1 MAPARGRVVRGLGAP
16 ALFAVAMSSVGA
28 SVYFVLGLVAGEAL
42 GLTPVVFLV
51 AGAFLVLATM
61 TYVEGSSVHPERGG
75 AATFARYAFDE
86 LWSFV
91 AGWAI
96 LLDFVIVMAVAAVS
110 IAHYL
115 ALFWAP
121 AGQPPFDDLIAVAAI
136 GWVAWVNVRG
146 VSANRLGMVTRLA
159 VVNLLLLSGVV
170 VAGIVTLGSELSLAP
185 LDAVGTPSWEDLVFA
200 AVVATVAVT
209 GIEAASGLAGE
220 IRPRGRE
227 LRRVVVVIGLA
238 VVLVLTGVAV
248 VALAA
253 APDAGGLG
261 TLAGAFAR
269 APLLGVV
276 AGIDPPWLAETLATP
291 IAFVG
296 ALVLLQAVNTN
307 MLGVSRLGYS
317 LTTNRQIPAAL
328 GRLHARRSTP
338 WILIVGAS
346 GLALGLSVLADL
358 EFLLGMFAFGSMLAF
373 TIAHLSVIVLRFR
386 EPDAPRAYRVP
397 LSVTVRGAS
406 VPLPAVVG
414 ALLSFAAWVSV
425 LALHEGAR
433 YAGLVWMAVGLVL
446 YVAYRRRQGESLT
459 RRVSIPA
466 SVLRE
471 FTAVEYGSILV
482 PVFGRPLDDD
492 IVGTAGRLA
501 AEDGEEGE
509 GGPMIEALYV
519 IEMPMSLPI
528 DARVSD
534 DQVAAAKRA
543 LARAKEVGEE
553 DEGVEV
559 ATVVVRGR
567 SPGATIVAEA
577 RRRGVEAIVL
587 AAEEPTRVRGG
598 TRLGGRGGPSDRFIG
613 EMTKYVVEK
622 APCRV
627 VLTAPAHEE
636 AGGPR
641 GEGGNGRAPTA
652 AGSEGAGRG

>member
-1 MAPARGRVVRGLGAP
+1 MAQARGRIVRGLGAP

-28 SVYFVLGLVAGEAL
+28 SVYFVLGPVAGDAL
-42 GLTPVVFLV
+42 GLTPAVFLV

-115 ALFWAP
+115 ALFWPP
-121 AGQPPFDDLIAVAAI
+121 AAQPPFDDLIAVAAI

-146 VSANRLGMVTRLA
+146 ITANRLGMVKRLA
-159 VVNLLLLSGVV
+159 VLNLVLLSAVV
-170 VAGIVTLGSELSLAP
+170 VSGLVTLGPTLSLAP
-185 LDAVGTPSWEDLVFA
+185 LDAAGTPSWEDLVFA

-238 VVLVLTGVAV
+238 VVVVLVGVAV

-253 APDAGGLG
+253 APDAGVLG
-261 TLAGAFAR
+261 TLAGADVR
-269 APLLGVV
+269 APMLGVV
-276 AGIDPPWLAETLATP
+276 AGLEPPWLAGTLATLV
-291 IAFVG
+291 AFVG

-317 LTTNRQIPAAL
+317 LTTNRQIPTAL
-328 GRLHARRSTP
+328 GRLHATRSTP
-338 WILIVGAS
+338 WILIAS
-346 GLALGLSVLADL
+346 ASALALALSVLADL
-358 EFLLGMFAFGSMLAF
+358 ELLLGMFAFGSMLAF
-373 TIAHLSVIVLRFR
+373 TLAHLSVIVLRFR

-397 LSVTVRGAS
+397 LSVTVRGTP
-406 VPLPAVVG
+406 VPLPAVLG

-459 RRVSIPA
+459 RRVSVPA
-466 SVLRE
+466 SALRE
-471 FTAVEYGSILV
+471 HAAVEYGSILV

-501 AEDGEEGE
+501 AEDGQEGE

-534 DQVAAAKRA
+534 DQVAVAKRA

-553 DEGVEV
+553 YEGVEV
-559 ATVVVRGR
+559 ATVMVRGR
-567 SPGATIVAEA
+567 SPGATIVSEA

-627 VLTAPAHEE
+627 VLTAPAREE
-636 AGGPR
+636 DGGPGKGDAR
-641 GEGGNGRAPTA
+641 GNGRAPAA
-652 AGSEGAGRG
+652 AGE